1 MKKIAPFPAPLRHPA
16 IPVRRRFLKTL
27 AALGL
32 AGWGGG
38 SGWGGAGVARAADR
52 LAEIIAN
59 IAPDDLRQHLV
70 SEKMDGVRARWDGKQ
85 LLSRNGNTF
94 AALEWFFANFPSHPL
109 DGELWMRRGQFEAVS
124 GAVRRKNPPPLGA
137 IITYRHQGLAG
148 DGNPRF
154 PVFPRVRDDEPR
166 DD

>member
-1 MKKIAPFPAPLRHPA
+1 MGRQ
-16 IPVRRRFLKTL
+16 TT
-27 AALGL
+27 AL
-32 AGWGGG
+32 
-38 SGWGGAGVARAADR
+38 
-52 LAEIIAN
+52 
-59 IAPDDLRQHLV
+59 PKRQHFRRPRMV
-70 SEKMDGVRARWDGKQ
+70 FRQ
-85 LLSRNGNTF
+85 LPLPTLGRRT
-94 AALEWFFANFPSHPL
+94 LPL
-109 DGELWMRRGQFEAVS
+109 DGELWKFEAVS